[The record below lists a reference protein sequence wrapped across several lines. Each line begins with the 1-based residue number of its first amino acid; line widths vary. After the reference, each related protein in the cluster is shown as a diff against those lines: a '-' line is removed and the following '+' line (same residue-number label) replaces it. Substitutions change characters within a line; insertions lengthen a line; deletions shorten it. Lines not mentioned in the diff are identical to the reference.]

1 MKAIEY
7 TTEIRPDGT
16 FNLPPLLLRDL
27 QLRDRVQI
35 RVLLLFEEP
44 RSRKLARF
52 AGHWQDERSADQIVA
67 DIYAGRE
74 QNSRMAGVT
83 W

>member
-16 FNLPPLLLRDL
+16 FKLPPLLLRDL
-27 QLRDRVQI
+27 QLKDRAQI

-44 RSRKLARF
+44 RSGKLTRF
-52 AGHWQDERSADQIVA
+52 AGQWQDDRSADQIVG

-74 QNSRMAGVT
+74 QMKAT
-83 W
+83 A